1 MALYQQTSPHAPQLS
16 PFGTPLSTPT
26 ISFREP
32 GIVEDG
38 HSDRESEEEPGGSEQ
53 DFSMS
58 RHPCLRPLLA
68 MVFLESLG
76 LSTTAPVISFFI
88 LEDLGSSTYELGL
101 LVSAYSMA
109 QILGAAVFGRC
120 SDAYGRWPIVIFSY
134 MWASSGFMASSLAQ
148 NFEELFVARA
158 VAGLSGGTWPICQ
171 AYLLDVVGRK
181 ERDRYCGYLAAT
193 FAMGFVI
200 GPGLSTGLLMTGH
213 VSRRN
218 ILFLSGVF
226 CFVGA
231 VIGMVFLKESLPKER
246 RRPFFATVEAGDKS
260 TSDTEMLNCGLVCM
274 WLFKFFIGS
283 AQFII
288 YAMYAPWLKD
298 TFGYGD
304 QEMGIMLTCGGVV
317 AVYIQGIQFKDMV
330 TRFGSHTTL
339 ALGAVFIA
347 LGLALLPITKLL
359 LLHVCVMLCL
369 VVGEGYV
376 EPGAPLLIALYSL
389 PTHLG
394 FANGWA
400 AAFRGVA
407 AVGAPIL
414 GGDLYHRCQGC
425 AFYVASC
432 FAWVAAAL
440 VLISWRFGAE
450 SPRAPKD
457 VDEEDRLRSAVASYG
472 GTQGGK
478 DRTPDHAR

>member
-1 MALYQQTSPHAPQLS
+1 MVLYRQTSPHAPQLS
-16 PFGTPLSTPT
+16 PFSTPT
-26 ISFREP
+26 ITQLEP
-32 GIVEDG
+32 DWPEE
-38 HSDRESEEEPGGSEQ
+38 SDKESETDDEH
-53 DFSMS
+53 DFSLS

-68 MVFLESLG
+68 MVLLESLG
-76 LSTTAPVISFFI
+76 LSLTAPVISFFI

-101 LVSAYSMA
+101 LVSAFSMA

-120 SDAYGRWPIVIFSY
+120 SDAYGRWPVVVFSFL
-134 MWASSGFMASSLAQ
+134 WASTGFMASSLVR

-193 FAMGFVI
+193 FAMGFVL

-213 VSRRN
+213 VTRRN

-226 CFVGA
+226 CLIGALVG
-231 VIGMVFLKESLPKER
+231 MFFLTESLPKER
-246 RRPFFATVEAGDKS
+246 RRPYFAVEEVDGKS
-260 TSDTEMLNCGLVCM
+260 TSDGEMMNIGLVCV
-274 WLFKFFIGS
+274 WLLKFFIGS

-304 QEMGIMLTCGGVV
+304 QEMGIMLATGGIISVF
-317 AVYIQGIQFKDMV
+317 IQGIQFKHMV
-330 TRFGSHTTL
+330 NFFGSHMTL
-339 ALGAVFIA
+339 GLGCVLIAV
-347 LGLALLPITKLL
+347 GLALLPITKLI
-359 LLHVCVMLCL
+359 LLHLCVMLCMI
-369 VVGEGYV
+369 VGEGYV
-376 EPGAPLLIALYSL
+376 EPGTPILIALYSL

-400 AAFRGVA
+400 SAFRGVA

-414 GGDLYHRCQGC
+414 GGNLYERCSGC

-432 FAWVAAAL
+432 FAWVAAVL
-440 VLISWRFGAE
+440 VAISWIFGRE
-450 SPRAPKD
+450 PRSSKD
-457 VDEEDRLRSAVASYG
+457 ADEEGCLRTVAPSYG
-472 GTQGGK
+472 GTK
-478 DRTPDHAR
+478 EREPDPAG